1 MLYKTDV
8 TVQQSTM
15 EEEFLTFRERDTFH
29 INVPIQNEDKI
40 VHAAQ
45 KNENEFP
52 SLISKLLFFLT
63 KCINQEN
70 ACDIYNL

>member
-52 SLISKLLFFLT
+52 SLISKFFFF
-63 KCINQEN
+63 
-70 ACDIYNL
+70 